1 MATDRPDLATVL
13 ALLERRG
20 TAATRRGMARYG
32 LVAARAY
39 GVPMGTLLALA
50 RRLGVD
56 HALARSLWK
65 SGWYEARLLAALVG
79 DPARVT
85 VREMDAWAASFEN
98 WGDCDTVCF
107 KLWDRTPLA
116 WGRAR
121 AWARSPRELVRR
133 GGFVLMACLAL
144 HDRASPDR
152 RFLAFLELIERG
164 AADARPMVQKGAS
177 WALRSIGRRNGELH
191 RAAVAVA
198 GRLAKAT
205 EASSRWVGKDALREL
220 TSAKVRA
227 ALARRRARVSAAGAR
242 TPARRG

>member
-1 MATDRPDLATVL
+1 MATERPDLAVVL

-20 TAATRRGMARYG
+20 TAATRKGMARYG
-32 LVAARAY
+32 LVARQAY

-56 HALARSLWK
+56 HALARTLWK

-107 KLWDRTPLA
+107 KLWDRSPLA

-144 HDRASPDR
+144 HDKAAPDR
-152 RFLAFLELIERG
+152 RFLAWLPLIERG
-164 AADARPMVQKGAS
+164 AADARPMVQKGVS
-177 WALRSIGRRNGELH
+177 WALRSIGRRNETLH
-191 RAAVAVA
+191 QAAVAVA
-198 GRLAKAT
+198 RRLAAAT
-205 EASSRWVGKDALREL
+205 EAPPRWVGRDALREL
-220 TSAKVRA
+220 TSAKVLA
-227 ALARRRARVSAAGAR
+227 ALARRRARLSAAAAR

>member
-1 MATDRPDLATVL
+1 MATASRDVAAVL

-20 TAATRRGMARYG
+20 TAATRKGMARYG
-32 LVAARAY
+32 IVATRAY
-39 GVPMGTLLALA
+39 GVPMGTLLTLA
-50 RRLGVD
+50 RQLGVD

-116 WGRAR
+116 WGRAK
-121 AWARSPRELVRR
+121 AWAGSRRELVRR
-133 GGFVLMACLAL
+133 GGFVLLACLAL
-144 HDRASPDR
+144 HDKAAPDR
-152 RFLAFLELIERG
+152 RFLAFLSLIERG
-164 AADARPMVQKGAS
+164 ATDERPMVQKGVS
-177 WALRSIGRRNGELH
+177 WALRSIGRRNAALH
-191 RAAVAVA
+191 EAALTVAR
-198 GRLAKAT
+198 RLGQAA
-205 EASSRWVGKDALREL
+205 EPSSRWVGKDAVREL
-220 TSAKVRA
+220 TSPKVRA
-227 ALARRRARVSAAGAR
+227 ALARRRTRVSAAAAR